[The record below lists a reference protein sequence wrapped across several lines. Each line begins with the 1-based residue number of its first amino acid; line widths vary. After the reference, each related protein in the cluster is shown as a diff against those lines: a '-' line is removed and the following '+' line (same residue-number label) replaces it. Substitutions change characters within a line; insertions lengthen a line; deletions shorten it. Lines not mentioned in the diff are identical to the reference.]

1 MKYTAAFILF
11 ASLAAAAPPQAAP
24 ATSAVTSLR
33 STYVLGP
40 DDQIALRA
48 LDAPE
53 ISDKPVRVDMS
64 GHIRMPMVGRIKASG
79 LTVEQLETEIAAR
92 LAEYL
97 KEPEVAVSIVEF
109 RSQPVSIIGAVK
121 NPGVHQLQ
129 GRKTLVEIL
138 SMAGGLSDDAGH
150 SIKITRRHEWGPIPL
165 KSAQDDPTGKFSL
178 ADVDLKAIMEARN
191 PEENIII
198 CPQDVISVP
207 RADMIYVIG
216 QVQRSGGFVLKER
229 ETISV
234 LQALSLA
241 GGLDRAASPQNA
253 RILRPAAGTAARD
266 EIPVNVRKIMSGQLS
281 DVPLKSEDI
290 LFIPDNLPK
299 KAIARAAEAAIQ
311 IGTGVV
317 IWRR

>member
-11 ASLAAAAPPQAAP
+11 ASLAAAAP
-24 ATSAVTSLR
+24 
-33 STYVLGP
+33 
-40 DDQIALRA
+40 
-48 LDAPE
+48 
-53 ISDKPVRVDMS
+53 
-64 GHIRMPMVGRIKASG
+64 
-79 LTVEQLETEIAAR
+79 
-92 LAEYL
+92 LAEYF

-121 NPGVHQLQ
+121 NPSVHQLQ

-165 KSAQDDPTGKFSL
+165 KSAQDDLTGKFSL
-178 ADVDLKAIMEARN
+178 ADVDLKAIREARN

-207 RADMIYVIG
+207 RADMIYAIG

-241 GGLDRAASPQNA
+241 GGLDRAASPQKA

-290 LFIPDNLPK
+290 HALLNGNGRPSESPLLNPVAHRFASVYARLQ
-299 KAIARAAEAAIQ
+299 AIESRLEKIEGNQ
-311 IGTGVV
+311 NGH
-317 IWRR
+317 